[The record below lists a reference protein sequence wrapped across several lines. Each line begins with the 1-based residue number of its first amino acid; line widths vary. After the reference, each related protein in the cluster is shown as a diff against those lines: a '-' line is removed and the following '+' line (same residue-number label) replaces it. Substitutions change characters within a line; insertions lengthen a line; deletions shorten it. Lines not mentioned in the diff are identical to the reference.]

1 MLNLVEAYA
10 SQHVLT
16 SYVVQCVQACLTAM
30 RVYIP
35 QNLPAIWS
43 DTLTRIKT
51 RVLAVTSPALA
62 HA

>member
-10 SQHVLT
+10 SQHVLS
-16 SYVVQCVQACLTAM
+16 SYVVQCVQACLAAM

-35 QNLPAIWS
+35 QNLPSIWS

-51 RVLAVTSPALA
+51 RVLAVSASAPT

>member
-1 MLNLVEAYA
+1 MEAYA

-16 SYVVQCVQACLTAM
+16 SYVLQCVQACLVSM
-30 RVYIP
+30 QIYIP

-51 RVLAVTSPALA
+51 RVLAVVAAALSYV
-62 HA
+62 

>member
-10 SQHVLT
+10 SQHVLS
-16 SYVVQCVQACLTAM
+16 SYVVQCVQACLAAM

-35 QNLPAIWS
+35 QTLPAIWS